1 MNPRKPI
8 NLYISI
14 GYVLQKIFI
23 RGFSTSRNRRRG
35 NKQIVN
41 LSKNGQQQS
50 CGRSGPPGVALAW
63 LLLALCA
70 PPGYGQGDPGYQSHQ
85 AIRDRVEQYVRTH
98 PALQSFADVQVRAA
112 ALESRLTLA
121 RCSSVLEAFL
131 PPGAKLPDNP
141 TVGIRC
147 NTGRSWTLY
156 VPVQLD
162 AYVDVPVTA
171 RPLSRGT
178 ILGSG
183 DLQIARHGIKQLP
196 AGYLV
201 EIHQALGKQLSRSLV
216 AGEVVTLNVI
226 AAPRLVRRGQL
237 VGLLAQGPGID
248 VRSSGK
254 ALSDGVEGDRVKVQN
269 PSTKRVVEG
278 VVLADGTVRVN

>member
-1 MNPRKPI
+1 MNDGG
-8 NLYISI
+8 NVQLH
-14 GYVLQKIFI
+14 G
-23 RGFSTSRNRRRG
+23 RGR
-35 NKQIVN
+35 
-41 LSKNGQQQS
+41 
-50 CGRSGPPGVALAW
+50 PPAPSVAVTW
-63 LLLALCA
+63 LLLMLCGA
-70 PPGYGQGDPGYQSHQ
+70 PGYGQSDPAYQSHE
-85 AIRDRVEQYVRTH
+85 AIRDRAEAYVQTH
-98 PALQSFADVQVRAA
+98 PALQSFADVHVRAA
-112 ALESRLTLA
+112 AIESRLTLA
-121 RCSSVLEAFL
+121 RCTSVLEAFL

-162 AYVDVPVTA
+162 AYLDVPVTA

-201 EIHQALGKQLSRSLV
+201 ELQQALGKQLSRSLV
-216 AGEVVTLNVI
+216 AGEVITLNVI

-237 VGLLAQGPGID
+237 VSLLAQGPGID

-254 ALSDGVEGDRVKVQN
+254 ALTDGVEGDRVKVQN
-269 PSTKRVVEG
+269 PASKRVVEG
-278 VVLADGTVRVN
+278 LVLADGTVRVD

>member
-1 MNPRKPI
+1 MNA
-8 NLYISI
+8 
-14 GYVLQKIFI
+14 GEHMQKH
-23 RGFSTSRNRRRG
+23 RRHR
-35 NKQIVN
+35 
-41 LSKNGQQQS
+41 
-50 CGRSGPPGVALAW
+50 PHAPGVAAAW

-70 PPGYGQGDPGYQSHQ
+70 APGYGQSDPAQQNHQ
-85 AIRDRVEQYVRTH
+85 AIRDRVEQYVRAH

-112 ALESRLTLA
+112 AIESRLTLA

-141 TVGIRC
+141 TVGVRC

-156 VPVQLD
+156 VPVQID
-162 AYVDVPVTA
+162 AYLDVPVTS

-178 ILGSG
+178 ILGAG
-183 DLQIARHGIKQLP
+183 DVHIARHGIKQLP

-201 EIHQALGKQLSRSLV
+201 DMQQALGKQLSRGLV

-226 AAPRLVRRGQL
+226 AAPRLVRRGQS
-237 VGLLAQGPGID
+237 VGLLARGPGID

-254 ALSDGVEGDRVKVQN
+254 ALTDGVEGDRVKVQN